1 MKRTGVRHDARR
13 NAAAHGTRIE
23 AKKAHAGRSD
33 RQIDQR
39 YDRRSLRKT
48 NEFSNEYDARH
59 RGVTFRHARAG
70 SPFTAGP

>member
-1 MKRTGVRHDARR
+1 MKRTGMRQDASR
-13 NAAAHGTRIE
+13 NAAAHGTRID

-59 RGVTFRHARAG
+59 RGRAFRHARAG
-70 SPFTAGP
+70 RPFTAGP